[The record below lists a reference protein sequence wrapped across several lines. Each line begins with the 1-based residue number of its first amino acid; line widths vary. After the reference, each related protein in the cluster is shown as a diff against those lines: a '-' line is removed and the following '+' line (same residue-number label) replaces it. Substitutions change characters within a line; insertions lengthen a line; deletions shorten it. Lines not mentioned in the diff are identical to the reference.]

1 MRDYLETVTRR
12 VVVYDG
18 GMGAT
23 LEQFDLTQ
31 EDYGGL
37 QGKCHE
43 ALVLNRP
50 DVIEGVHASMLD
62 AGAEVVETDTFQGS
76 RLKLEEWGLA
86 DYTVEVNTKAAEIA
100 RRAAGEHRFVAGSIG
115 PTGYLPASDDSTLGQ
130 IRFGE
135 LVEVFAEQAAGLV
148 DGGADLIIIETAQDI
163 LEVKAAVF
171 GAREAFKSTGRTL
184 PIHTSVSLLP
194 NGGKMLLG
202 TDISAVLCTLEALRV
217 DVIGLNCSTG
227 PEDMR
232 DAIRFLGEFCSVP
245 VACIPNAGLP
255 LQGPDGETIFPE
267 QPGPLADAL
276 AEFVER
282 YGVGVVGGCCGTTPE
297 HIRAIVERVRPAGGD
312 TARGANGDTAPRTT
326 AAGAALPTRAA
337 PPSAGGGAKGSTT
350 LPTRAVA
357 PRPAPRPPHLSS
369 MIAATPLVQEPH
381 PTMVGERVNS
391 QGSRKAKQLL
401 LADDYDGLVQIAE
414 DQVTGGAHVLD
425 TCVALTERSD
435 EDEQMRQVVK
445 RISLTQPAPIQV
457 DSTEPEVI
465 ETALEQIPGRA
476 IVNSV
481 NLEAGRDKLD
491 RVVPLAL
498 AHGAALIALTIDEV
512 GMAKTAQRKVE
523 IAERIRDLCCEEHGL
538 DPELLIFDCLT
549 FTLTTGDEEWRP
561 SAVETIEGIRRIK
574 AEIPHVKTS
583 LGVSNVSFGVSPG
596 ARAVLNSVFLHHCVQ
611 AGLDLAMVNPNH
623 ITPYSEISHEERKL
637 ADDLVFNRS
646 EDALQHFIEHFE
658 SKGETE
664 AQTTANPTEG
674 MEPEEALH
682 FHILRRRKEGVEDWI
697 DLSVEKIGAVPTL
710 NEVLLP
716 AMKEVGDK
724 FGAGELILPFVLQSA
739 EVMKRAVAQLEK
751 YLDKIE
757 GYTKGTVV
765 LATVFG
771 DVHDIGKSLV
781 NTILTNN
788 GYTVIDLGKQVPIQ
802 TILDAAQEHEATAIG
817 LSALLVS
824 TSKQMPA
831 CIQELHAK
839 GLQYPVLIGGAAI
852 NRAFSFR
859 ALYPGG
865 KDSTEPYAPGVFYC
879 KDAFEGLSVMD
890 QLIDEQAHTALL
902 EKLRAGATAFRE
914 KGEEPVEQGD
924 LTDSSV
930 RSPAR
935 TDAPVPTPP
944 YWGVREIPV
953 DLNAVYSHLD
963 THVLFKL
970 HWGGKGV
977 KGEAWR
983 ELVEENF
990 RPRLERMWAEAN
1002 GRLAGERPEEHANGR
1017 TGASSKDAEE
1027 TQAHAPYLHPR
1038 ALLGFFPCYAAG
1050 NDIVVLDPE
1059 DRATEL
1065 TRFVCPRQP
1074 KGDRICLADFFRS
1087 GVKVE
1092 GEGAKAGA
1100 AGAAAAAGSSSYLP
1114 PAELDVIAVQAVT
1127 VGSEVTELMAKLEAE
1142 GEFAEQLF
1150 VHGLGVQTAEGLA
1163 EWLHHEARAMLSIPA
1178 TQGRRYSWGY
1188 PAVPEQSEHLKVEKL
1203 LDLGQIG
1210 MKITDGYAPEPE
1222 QSTLALVAH
1231 HPQAIYFG
1239 TRQGRLLPDGSP
1251 DDLIKGSYRDPSLA
1265 GFDGVRELA
1274 DEDPPDGVVEGEDE
1288 PALAG

>member
-1 MRDYLETVTRR
+1 MPQRDYLQAISEH
-12 VVVYDG
+12 VVIYDG

-23 LEQFDLTQ
+23 LEQFELTA

-62 AGAEVVETDTFQGS
+62 AGAEVLETDTFQAS
-76 RLKLEEWGLA
+76 RIKLGEWGLA
-86 DYTVEVNTKAAEIA
+86 DYTVEINTKAAEIA
-100 RRAAGEHRFVAGSIG
+100 RKAAGESRFVAGSIG
-115 PTGYLPASDDSTLGQ
+115 PTGYLPASEDPSLGQ

-135 LVEVFAEQAAGLV
+135 LVEVFTEQAEGLI
-148 DGGADLIIIETAQDI
+148 DGGADLLIIETAQDI

-171 GAREAFKSTGRTL
+171 GARAAFKSTGRTL

-202 TDISAVLCTLEALRV
+202 TDVSAVLTTLEALKV

-232 DAIRFLGEFCSVP
+232 DAIRFLGELCPVP

-267 QPGPLADAL
+267 KPEPLAEAL
-276 AEFVER
+276 KEFVER

-297 HIRAIVERVRPAGGD
+297 HIRAIAERVAKRPVG
-312 TARGANGDTAPRTT
+312 
-326 AAGAALPTRAA
+326 
-337 PPSAGGGAKGSTT
+337 
-350 LPTRAVA
+350 
-357 PRPAPRPPHLSS
+357 PRPAPRAPHLSS
-369 MIAATPLVQEPH
+369 MIAATLLAQEPA

-391 QGSRKAKQLL
+391 QGSRKAKELL
-401 LADDYDGLVQIAE
+401 LAEDYDGLVQIAE

-425 TCVALTERSD
+425 LCVALTERQD
-435 EDEQMRQVVK
+435 EDEQMRLVAKKV
-445 RISLTQPAPIQV
+445 SLTQPAPIQV

-465 ETALEQIPGRA
+465 ERALEQIPGRA

-481 NLEAGRDKLD
+481 NLEAGRAKLD
-491 RVVPLAL
+491 RVVPVAL

-512 GMAKTAQRKVE
+512 GMAKTAERKVE
-523 IAERIRDLCCEEHGL
+523 IAKRIRELCCEEHGL
-538 DPELLIFDCLT
+538 DPQLLIFDCLT

-561 SAVETIEGIRRIK
+561 SAVETIAGIK
-574 AEIPHVKTS
+574 AIKEQIPQVKTS

-596 ARAVLNSVFLHHCVQ
+596 ARAVLNSVFLHHCVD

-623 ITPYSEISHEERKL
+623 ITPYSEIPDLEREL
-637 ADDLVFNRS
+637 ADDLVFNRR
-646 EDALQHFIEHFE
+646 EDALEKFIEHFE
-658 SKGETE
+658 SKGPEDGAGGTGSKD
-664 AQTTANPTEG
+664 PTEG

-682 FHILRRRKEGVEDWI
+682 FHILRRRRDGVEDWI
-697 DLSVEKIGAVPTL
+697 DRSVEKIGAVPTL

-788 GYTVIDLGKQVPIQ
+788 GYTVVDLGKQVPIQ
-802 TILDAAQEHEATAIG
+802 TIVDAAQEHEATAIG

-839 GLQYPVLIGGAAI
+839 DLPYPVLIGGAAI
-852 NRAFSFR
+852 NRAFSYR

-865 KDSTEPYAPGVFYC
+865 KDTDEVYEPGVFYC

-890 QLIDEQAHTALL
+890 QLIDADARGALVQ
-902 EKLRAGATAFRE
+902 KLLAGATEFRA
-914 KGEEPVEQGD
+914 KGDAPVEELNFAD
-924 LTDSSV
+924 DSV
-930 RSPAR
+930 RSAAR
-935 TDAPVPTPP
+935 TDVPIPTPP
-944 YWGVREIPV
+944 FWGVREIPV
-953 DLNAVYSHLD
+953 DMDELYRHLD

-970 HWGGKGV
+970 HWGGRGV
-977 KGEAWR
+977 KGEAWQTLLR
-983 ELVEENF
+983 DDF
-990 RPRLERMWAEAN
+990 RPRLERMWSEQ
-1002 GRLAGERPEEHANGR
+1002 
-1017 TGASSKDAEE
+1017 T
-1027 TQAHAPYLHPR
+1027 YLHPR
-1038 ALLGFFPCYAAG
+1038 ALLGFFPCYSLG
-1050 NDIVVLDPE
+1050 NDVIVLDPE
-1059 DRATEL
+1059 DRETEL

-1074 KGDRICLADFFRS
+1074 KGDRICLADFFRPGIKS
-1087 GVKVE
+1087 H
-1092 GEGAKAGA
+1092 
-1100 AGAAAAAGSSSYLP
+1100 P
-1114 PAELDVIAVQAVT
+1114 PQAPPELDVISVQAVT
-1127 VGSEVTELMAKLEAE
+1127 VGSEVTELMATLESD

-1163 EWLHHEARAMLSIPA
+1163 EWLHYETRKLLGIPES
-1178 TQGRRYSWGY
+1178 QGRRYSWGY

-1203 LDLGQIG
+1203 LGISQIG
-1210 MKITDGYAPEPE
+1210 MRITDGYAPEPE

-1251 DDLIKGSYRDPSLA
+1251 DDLIRGSNRDPSLF
-1265 GFDGVRELA
+1265 GELDDG
-1274 DEDPPDGVVEGEDE
+1274 DPPDGAIEAEDE
-1288 PALAG
+1288 PAMAG

>member
-1 MRDYLETVTRR
+1 MRDYLDAISRR

-23 LEQFDLTQ
+23 LEQFDLTA

-37 QGKCHE
+37 AGKCHE

-50 DVIEGVHASMLD
+50 DVIEGVHASMLQ
-62 AGAEVVETDTFQGS
+62 AGAEVVETDTFQAS
-76 RLKLEEWGLA
+76 RLKLDEWGLA
-86 DYTVEVNTKAAEIA
+86 DYTVEINTKAAEIA
-100 RRAAGEHRFVAGSIG
+100 RKAAGESRFVAGSIG
-115 PTGYLPASDDSTLGQ
+115 PTGFLPASEDPSLGQ
-130 IRFGE
+130 IRFRE
-135 LVEVFAEQAAGLV
+135 LVEVFAEQAAGLI
-148 DGGADLIIIETAQDI
+148 DGGADLIIVETAQDI

-171 GAREAFKSTGRTL
+171 GAREAFQATGRTL

-232 DAIRFLGEFCSVP
+232 DAIRFLSELCPVP

-267 QPGPLADAL
+267 QPGPLAEAL
-276 AEFVER
+276 GEFVER
-282 YGVGVVGGCCGTTPE
+282 YGVGIVGGCCGTTPE
-297 HIRAIVERVRPAGGD
+297 HIAAIVERVKAPSGASASTPAGSAS
-312 TARGANGDTAPRTT
+312 TP
-326 AAGAALPTRAA
+326 ALSTR
-337 PPSAGGGAKGSTT
+337 PVS
-350 LPTRAVA
+350 
-357 PRPAPRPPHLSS
+357 PRPAPRAPHLSS
-369 MIAATPLVQEPH
+369 MIAATPLVQEPR

-391 QGSRKAKQLL
+391 QGSRKAKELL

-414 DQVTGGAHVLD
+414 DQVSGGAHVLD
-425 TCVALTERSD
+425 LCVALTERQD
-435 EDEQMRQVVK
+435 EDEQMRLVAKKV
-445 RISLTQPAPIQV
+445 SLTQPAPIQI

-465 ETALEQIPGRA
+465 ATALDQIPGRA

-523 IAERIRDLCCEEHGL
+523 IAQRIRDLCCEEHGM
-538 DPELLIFDCLT
+538 DPQLLIFDCLT

-574 AEIPHVKTS
+574 AEIPDVKTS
-583 LGVSNVSFGVSPG
+583 LGVSNVSFGVSPS
-596 ARAVLNSVFLHHCVQ
+596 ARAVLNSAFLHHCVQ

-623 ITPYSEISHEERKL
+623 ITPYSEITEQERDL
-637 ADDLVFNRS
+637 ADDLVFNRR
-646 EDALQHFIEHFE
+646 EDALERFIEHFE
-658 SKGETE
+658 SKGEE
-664 AQTTANPTEG
+664 DGPQGAADPTEG
-674 MEPEEALH
+674 MEPEQALH
-682 FHILRRRKEGVEDWI
+682 FHILRRRKEGVEEWI
-697 DLSVEKIGAVPTL
+697 DRSVEKIGAVPTL

-788 GYTVIDLGKQVPIQ
+788 GYTVVDLGKQVPIQ

-852 NRAFSFR
+852 NRAFSYR

-865 KDSTEPYAPGVFYC
+865 KESQEPYAPGVFYC

-890 QLIDEQAHTALL
+890 QLIDADAHEALL
-902 EKLRAGATAFRE
+902 QKLRTGATAFRE
-914 KGEEPVEQGD
+914 KGEEPEENLNFAD
-924 LTDSSV
+924 DSV
-930 RSPAR
+930 RSAAR
-935 TDAPVPTPP
+935 TDVPIPTPP

-953 DLNAVYSHLD
+953 DLDEVYSHLD

-970 HWGGKGV
+970 HWGGKGI

-983 ELVEENF
+983 ELVAENF
-990 RPRLERMWAEAN
+990 RPRLERMWAEQ
-1002 GRLAGERPEEHANGR
+1002 
-1017 TGASSKDAEE
+1017 D
-1027 TQAHAPYLHPR
+1027 YLHPR

-1059 DRATEL
+1059 DRAGEL

-1074 KGDRICLADFFRS
+1074 KGDRICLADFYRPAERVPGAPGEPDSFR
-1087 GVKVE
+1087 
-1092 GEGAKAGA
+1092 A
-1100 AGAAAAAGSSSYLP
+1100 

-1127 VGSEVTELMAKLEAE
+1127 VGSEVTELMAKLEAD
-1142 GEFAEQLF
+1142 GEYAEQLF

-1163 EWLHHEARAMLSIPA
+1163 EWLHARARQMLAIPA
-1178 TQGRRYSWGY
+1178 AQGRRYSWGY
-1188 PAVPEQSEHLKVEKL
+1188 PAVPEQSEHLKVERL
-1203 LDLGQIG
+1203 LGLGDIG
-1210 MKITDGYAPEPE
+1210 MRITDGYAPEPE
-1222 QSTLALVAH
+1222 QSTLALIAH

-1239 TRQGRLLPDGSP
+1239 TRQGRLLANGSP
-1251 DDLIKGSYRDPSLA
+1251 DDLIKGSYRDPSLTTFGGA
-1265 GFDGVRELA
+1265 PEIA
-1274 DEDPPDGVVEGEDE
+1274 DEEPPGMAIESEQSEVLSVE
-1288 PALAG
+1288 PTP

>member
-1 MRDYLETVTRR
+1 MALVPRDYLQAIKDR
-12 VVVYDG
+12 VVIYDG

-23 LEQFDLTQ
+23 LEQFDLTA

-37 QGKCHE
+37 RGKCHE

-50 DVIEGVHASMLD
+50 DVIEGVHSSMLE
-62 AGAEVVETDTFQGS
+62 AGAEVVETDTFQAS
-76 RLKLEEWGLA
+76 RIKLEEWGLA
-86 DYTVEVNTKAAEIA
+86 DYTVEINTKAAEIA
-100 RRAAGEHRFVAGSIG
+100 RKAAGEDRFVAGSIG
-115 PTGYLPASDDSTLGQ
+115 PTGYLPASEEASLGQ
-130 IRFGE
+130 IRFRE
-135 LVEVFAEQAAGLV
+135 LVEVFAEQAAGLI

-171 GAREAFKSTGRTL
+171 GAREAFQSTGRTL

-202 TDISAVLCTLEALRV
+202 TDISAVLTTLEALKV

-232 DAIRFLGEFCSVP
+232 DAIRFLGEYCPVP

-267 QPGPLADAL
+267 RPEPLAEAL
-276 AEFVER
+276 KEFVER

-297 HIRAIVERVRPAGGD
+297 HIAAIAERVAGRPVQ
-312 TARGANGDTAPRTT
+312 
-326 AAGAALPTRAA
+326 
-337 PPSAGGGAKGSTT
+337 S
-350 LPTRAVA
+350 
-357 PRPAPRPPHLSS
+357 RPAPRPPHLSS
-369 MIAATPLVQEPH
+369 MIAATPLVQEPR

-391 QGSRKAKQLL
+391 QGSRKAKELL

-425 TCVALTERSD
+425 LCVALTERSD
-435 EDEQMRQVVK
+435 EDEQMRLVAKKV
-445 RISLTQPAPIQV
+445 SLTQPAPIQI
-457 DSTEPEVI
+457 DSTEPDVI
-465 ETALEQIPGRA
+465 AIALDQIPGRA

-512 GMAKTAQRKVE
+512 GMAKTAERKVE
-523 IAERIRDLCCEEHGL
+523 IAKRIRDLCCSEHGL

-574 AEIPHVKTS
+574 AEIPGVKTS

-596 ARAVLNSVFLHHCVQ
+596 ARAVLNSTFLHHCVQ

-623 ITPYSEISHEERKL
+623 ITPYSEISDVEREL
-637 ADDLVFNRS
+637 ADDLVYNRR
-646 EDALQHFIEHFE
+646 EDALERFIAHFE
-658 SKGETE
+658 SKGEE
-664 AQTTANPTEG
+664 EIQSAADPTEG
-674 MEPEEALH
+674 MEPEQALH

-697 DLSVEKIGAVPTL
+697 DRSVAKIGAVPTL

-802 TILDAAQEHEATAIG
+802 TILEAAVEHEATAIG

-831 CIQELHAK
+831 AIQELHAK
-839 GLQYPVLIGGAAI
+839 NLDYPVLIGGAAI
-852 NRAFSFR
+852 NRAFSYR

-865 KDSTEPYAPGVFYC
+865 KDSEEAYEPGVFYC

-890 QLIDEQAHTALL
+890 QLIDADAHAALL
-902 EKLRAGATAFRE
+902 EKLRAGATAFRA
-914 KGEEPVEQGD
+914 KGEEPVEELNFAD
-924 LTDSSV
+924 DSV
-930 RSPAR
+930 RSAAR
-935 TDAPVPTPP
+935 VDVPIPEPP
-944 YWGVREIPV
+944 FWGVKEIPV
-953 DLNAVYSHLD
+953 DLDEVYPHLD

-977 KGEAWR
+977 KGEAWQALLR
-983 ELVEENF
+983 EDF
-990 RPRLERMWAEAN
+990 RPRLQRMWREQ
-1002 GRLAGERPEEHANGR
+1002 
-1017 TGASSKDAEE
+1017 T
-1027 TQAHAPYLHPR
+1027 YLHPR
-1038 ALLGFFPCYAAG
+1038 ALLGFFPCYSAG
-1050 NDIVVLDPE
+1050 NDIIVLDPE
-1059 DRATEL
+1059 DRSTEL

-1074 KGDRICLADFFRS
+1074 KGDRICLADFYRPA
-1087 GVKVE
+1087 VD
-1092 GEGAKAGA
+1092 GA
-1100 AGAAAAAGSSSYLP
+1100 AP
-1114 PAELDVIAVQAVT
+1114 VELDVIAVQAVT
-1127 VGSEVTELMAKLEAE
+1127 VGSEVTDLMAKLESD

-1163 EWLHHEARAMLSIPA
+1163 EWLHYEARGMLGIPA

-1188 PAVPEQSEHLKVEKL
+1188 PAVPEQSEHLKVEQL
-1203 LDLGQIG
+1203 LGLGQID
-1210 MKITDGYAPEPE
+1210 MKITDGYAPVPE
-1222 QSTLALVAH
+1222 QSTLALIAH

-1251 DDLIKGSYRDPSLA
+1251 DDVIKGSARDPSQFGDL
-1265 GFDGVRELA
+1265 E
-1274 DEDPPDGVVEGEDE
+1274 DEDPPEGAVEAEDE
-1288 PALAG
+1288 PAMAG

>member
-1 MRDYLETVTRR
+1 MARDYLKAISER

-37 QGKCHE
+37 AGKCHE
-43 ALVLNRP
+43 ALILNRP
-50 DVIEGVHASMLD
+50 DVIEGVHSSMLD
-62 AGAEVVETDTFQGS
+62 AGAEVLETDTFQAS
-76 RLKLEEWGLA
+76 RIKLDEWGLA
-86 DYTVEVNTKAAEIA
+86 DYTVEINTKAAEIA
-100 RRAAGEHRFVAGSIG
+100 RAAAGEERFVAGSIG
-115 PTGYLPASDDSTLGQ
+115 PTGYLPASEDPSLGQ

-135 LVEVFAEQAAGLV
+135 LVEVFEEQAAGLI
-148 DGGADLIIIETAQDI
+148 DGGVDLLIIETAQDI
-163 LEVKAAVF
+163 LEVKAAIF
-171 GAREAFKSTGRTL
+171 GARAAFASTGRTV

-202 TDISAVLCTLEALRV
+202 TDISSVLTTLEGLRV

-232 DAIRFLGEFCSVP
+232 DAIRFLGEFCPVP

-267 QPGPLADAL
+267 QPEPLAEAL
-276 AEFVER
+276 KEFVER
-282 YGVGVVGGCCGTTPE
+282 YGVGIVGGCCGTTPA
-297 HIRAIVERVRPAGGD
+297 HIAAIVERVGG
-312 TARGANGDTAPRTT
+312 RTV
-326 AAGAALPTRAA
+326 AA
-337 PPSAGGGAKGSTT
+337 
-350 LPTRAVA
+350 
-357 PRPAPRPPHLSS
+357 RPAPRAAHLSS
-369 MIAATPLVQEPH
+369 MIAATPLAQDPP

-391 QGSRKAKQLL
+391 QGSRKAKELL

-414 DQVTGGAHVLD
+414 DQVSGGAHVLD
-425 TCVALTERSD
+425 LCVALTERQD
-435 EDEQMRQVVK
+435 EDEQMRILSKKV
-445 RISLTQPAPIQV
+445 SLTQPAPIQI

-465 ETALEQIPGRA
+465 ERALEQIPGRP

-491 RVVPLAL
+491 RVVPVAL

-512 GMAKTAQRKVE
+512 GMAKTAERKVE
-523 IAERIRDLCCEEHGL
+523 IAKRIRDLCCEEHGM
-538 DPELLIFDCLT
+538 DPEVLIFDCLT

-561 SAVETIEGIRRIK
+561 SAVETIEGIKRIK
-574 AEIPHVKTS
+574 AEIPSVKTS

-623 ITPYSEISHEERKL
+623 ITPYGEISDEEREL
-637 ADDLVFNRS
+637 ADDLVLNRR
-646 EDALQHFIEHFE
+646 EDALERFIAHFE
-658 SKGETE
+658 SKGEE
-664 AQTTANPTEG
+664 DGPAGAGSSDPTEG

-697 DLSVEKIGAVPTL
+697 DRSVEKIGAVPTL

-788 GYTVIDLGKQVPIQ
+788 GYTVVDLGKQVPIQ
-802 TILDAAQEHEATAIG
+802 TIVDAAQEHEATAIG

-839 GLQYPVLIGGAAI
+839 GLSYPVLIGGAAI
-852 NRAFSFR
+852 NRAFSYR

-865 KDSTEPYAPGVFYC
+865 KESEEVYGPGVFYC
-879 KDAFEGLSVMD
+879 KDAFEGLAVMD
-890 QLIDEQAHTALL
+890 QLIDSDARGALV
-902 EKLRAGATAFRE
+902 EKLLAGATEFRA
-914 KGEEPVEQGD
+914 KGDAPEED
-924 LTDSSV
+924 LNFADDSV
-930 RSPAR
+930 RSAASTEFPI
-935 TDAPVPTPP
+935 PTPP
-944 YWGVREIPV
+944 FWGVKEIPV
-953 DLNAVYSHLD
+953 DLDEVYRHLD

-970 HWGGKGV
+970 HWGGRGV
-977 KGEAWR
+977 KGEAWQKLLD
-983 ELVEENF
+983 EDF
-990 RPRLERMWAEAN
+990 RPRLERMW
-1002 GRLAGERPEEHANGR
+1002 GEQ
-1017 TGASSKDAEE
+1017 T
-1027 TQAHAPYLHPR
+1027 YLHPR
-1038 ALLGFFPCYAAG
+1038 ALLGFFPCYSLG
-1050 NDIVVLDPE
+1050 NDIVVLDPD
-1059 DRATEL
+1059 DRETEL

-1074 KGDRICLADFFRS
+1074 KGDRICLADFFRPA
-1087 GVKVE
+1087 VD
-1092 GEGAKAGA
+1092 GA
-1100 AGAAAAAGSSSYLP
+1100 AP
-1114 PAELDVIAVQAVT
+1114 PELDVIAVQAVT
-1127 VGSEVTELMAKLEAE
+1127 VGSEVTELMARLEAD

-1163 EWLHHEARAMLSIPA
+1163 EWLHYEVRKMLDIPA

-1203 LDLGQIG
+1203 LHLQEIDMTIS
-1210 MKITDGYAPEPE
+1210 DGYAPIPE

-1251 DDLIKGSYRDPSLA
+1251 DDVIRGSSRDPSLF
-1265 GFDGVRELA
+1265 GEIA
-1274 DEDPPDGVVEGEDE
+1274 DSDPPDGAVEEEDPVTGTPRSGGQPGE
-1288 PALAG
+1288 PAMAG